1 MKELKNYIYLDEVG
15 IDGLISQITLE
26 KIKSSDT
33 RIITT
38 KTEDVEG
45 RIGLNIGRKMEIGGS
60 VSKEGKTTT
69 ETNKNIDISYEGK
82 ISDWEF
88 LDIFIK
94 QQKICSK

>member
-15 IDGLISQITLE
+15 IDELISQITSE

-38 KTEDVEG
+38 KTEDVEE
-45 RIGLNIGRKMEIGGS
+45 RIGLNIGRKMGIGGS
-60 VSKEGKTTT
+60 VSKEGKTTI

-82 ISDWEF
+82 I
-88 LDIFIK
+88 
-94 QQKICSK
+94 Q